1 MSSAPDPTPKDPAA
15 ALMREQLAALAEL
28 RDQAMVLAR
37 AIPADGRAETV
48 LAFTR
53 IARCVRLTIYMEQ
66 ALYAGRLGVQARG
79 AGDASLAADA
89 DLDNETD
96 GDEAAADA
104 RGESESGSERDR
116 ERMVE
121 TEDFG
126 RWLNRPLD
134 EVIAHIRR
142 QLALSARTVAPAE
155 TERRLEAVGAIA
167 EAPAG
172 FAAVRD
178 DRPARAPPTGF
189 AARPKPP

>member
-1 MSSAPDPTPKDPAA
+1 MRSSADPSLAHSAVDRTT
-15 ALMREQLAALAEL
+15 EQLAALAAL

-66 ALYAGRLGVQARG
+66 ALYAGRLGVQARV
-79 AGDASLAADA
+79 AGDANLAADA

-104 RGESESGSERDR
+104 RGESESGFERDR

-142 QLALSARTVAPAE
+142 QLALSARTVEPAAR
-155 TERRLEAVGAIA
+155 ERPLEGVAAIA

-178 DRPARAPPTGF
+178 DRPVRAPPGL